1 MLNVKKNKQI
11 LLCILVFLVFQL
23 VYGVA
28 KRINLVNAE
37 YQLTQHIE
45 NRIAKDLNRL
55 PLPDPNKSS
64 AGNDLAVAN
73 YITALN
79 EKLTHHPLLPKVLAI
94 QSNNYDV
101 GSNRKVITHQFS
113 TPTQVVRFAFSLK
126 KLGLFDYFSWLALI
140 ASIGFYFLV
149 NYRYDLKLT
158 KNNLVVES
166 IDEERARLVIDLE
179 QKLLINS
186 RTHTSVPLANK
197 PLCFYTALIEY
208 CMAQPDVLLNQ
219 NKELPD
225 ELVSLANK
233 YFYRLTELGHT
244 IRKRPNFSNSLEK
257 TLSEIRAALDEIL
270 LDDIELKDMLYPPKA
285 HGEGSRSKLHH
296 YGLRNV
302 DTDQVEIIGK

>member
-1 MLNVKKNKQI
+1 MLNVKKNKQV

-79 EKLTHHPLLPKVLAI
+79 EKLMHHPLLPKVLAI

-302 DTDQVEIIGK
+302 DTDQIEIIGK

>member
-23 VYGVA
+23 AYGVA

-79 EKLTHHPLLPKVLAI
+79 EKLMHHPLLPKVLAI

>member
-28 KRINLVNAE
+28 KRINLGDSE
-37 YQLTQHIE
+37 YQLTQLIE

-79 EKLTHHPLLPKVLAI
+79 EKLMHHPLLPKVLAI

-101 GSNRKVITHQFS
+101 GSNRKVVTHQFG

-208 CMAQPDVLLNQ
+208 CIAQPDVLLNQ

-302 DTDQVEIIGK
+302 DTDQIEIIGK

>member
-79 EKLTHHPLLPKVLAI
+79 EKLMHHPLLPKVLAI

-126 KLGLFDYFSWLALI
+126 KMGLFDYFSWLALI

-302 DTDQVEIIGK
+302 DTDQIEIIGK

>member
-11 LLCILVFLVFQL
+11 LLCILVFLVFQS

-28 KRINLVNAE
+28 KRINLGDSE

-79 EKLTHHPLLPKVLAI
+79 EKLMHHPLLPKVLAI

-101 GSNRKVITHQFS
+101 GSNRKVISHQFS

-158 KNNLVVES
+158 KNNLVVEN

-219 NKELPD
+219 NKELPN

-302 DTDQVEIIGK
+302 DTDQIEVIGK

>member
-79 EKLTHHPLLPKVLAI
+79 EKLMHHPLLPKVLAI

-225 ELVSLANK
+225 ELVNLANK

-302 DTDQVEIIGK
+302 DTDQIEIIGK

>member
-302 DTDQVEIIGK
+302 DTDQIEIIGK

>member
-126 KLGLFDYFSWLALI
+126 KLGLLDYFSWLALI

-302 DTDQVEIIGK
+302 DTDQIEIIGK

>member
-101 GSNRKVITHQFS
+101 GSNHKVITHQFS

-302 DTDQVEIIGK
+302 DTDQIEIIGK

>member
-28 KRINLVNAE
+28 KRINLVNAQ

-94 QSNNYDV
+94 QSNKYDV

-158 KNNLVVES
+158 KNNLVVEN

-302 DTDQVEIIGK
+302 DTDQIEIIGK

>member
-79 EKLTHHPLLPKVLAI
+79 EKLMHHPLLPKVLAI
-94 QSNNYDV
+94 QSNNYKV
-101 GSNRKVITHQFS
+101 GLNRKVITHQFS

-208 CMAQPDVLLNQ
+208 CMAEPDVLLNQ

-302 DTDQVEIIGK
+302 DTDQIEIIGK

>member
-79 EKLTHHPLLPKVLAI
+79 EKLMHHPLLPKVLAI

-101 GSNRKVITHQFS
+101 GSNRKVVTHQFS

-302 DTDQVEIIGK
+302 DTDQIEIIGK

>member
-28 KRINLVNAE
+28 KRINLVNSE

-79 EKLTHHPLLPKVLAI
+79 EKLMHHPLLPKVLAI

-158 KNNLVVES
+158 KNNLVAES

-302 DTDQVEIIGK
+302 DTDQIEIIGK

>member
-79 EKLTHHPLLPKVLAI
+79 EKLMHHPLLPKVLAI

-101 GSNRKVITHQFS
+101 GSNRKVIAHQFS

-302 DTDQVEIIGK
+302 DTDQIEIIGK